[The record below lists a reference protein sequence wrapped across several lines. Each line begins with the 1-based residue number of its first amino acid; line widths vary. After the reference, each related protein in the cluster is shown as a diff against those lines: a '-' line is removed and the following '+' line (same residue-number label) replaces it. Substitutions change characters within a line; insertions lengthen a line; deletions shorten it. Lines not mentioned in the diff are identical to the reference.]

1 MLPSS
6 YESGPGEAVG
16 GCGARQ
22 LFGHS
27 TVVTS
32 SAWPLQNDSVAW
44 NLIVRAQNG
53 GVYANSKCGAVLLV
67 MVYGPRGAGDARRKR
82 VRHPQFDVA
91 GRSVEQLI
99 DVDIAFLDRDRQRRL
114 SLVAEK
120 RIVDL
125 AACKRPPGDDVV
137 SRRLAAG

>member
-67 MVYGPRGAGDARRKR
+67 MVSGPRMT
-82 VRHPQFDVA
+82 
-91 GRSVEQLI
+91 
-99 DVDIAFLDRDRQRRL
+99 
-114 SLVAEK
+114 
-120 RIVDL
+120 
-125 AACKRPPGDDVV
+125 PPGTTIPSLPTSASTRTVRVALVMPGASVCVTPSLMSPVV
-137 SRRLAAG
+137 ASSS